1 MKGKWERRS
10 VSYFCTN
17 HIIIILQAYLPLGTD
32 GVNGPPVDTHT
43 SRPDP
48 IEIREFLLNDEDFE
62 DTTDACSLAVGDVRS
77 NKRQE
82 EKDMKD
88 VRRPPPL
95 GFSRATGASMG
106 FEAVGC
112 TSTEVGR
119 ERRDAMSERIPLDVV
134 DDEAGLVRSF
144 WFAFREDFGPRFVTA
159 PNPDAKKSE

>member
-1 MKGKWERRS
+1 M
-10 VSYFCTN
+10 
-17 HIIIILQAYLPLGTD
+17 
-32 GVNGPPVDTHT
+32 DTHT

-48 IEIREFLLNDEDFE
+48 IDILELLLDDEDFE
-62 DTTDACSLAVGDVRS
+62 DTTDACSLAEGDVRS
-77 NKRQE
+77 NKRHD

-95 GFSRATGASMG
+95 GFSRATGASTG

-119 ERRDAMSERIPLDVV
+119 ERRDAMSESIPFDVV
-134 DDEAGLVRSF
+134 DDEVGLVPSF
-144 WFAFREDFGPRFVTA
+144 WCDFREDFGPRFVTA